1 MVSWTASQQNW
12 GWCSV
17 SNDEVTTR
25 SILVLDTD
33 SEAMENVDELLDGHK
48 IYRAR
53 NVSDAQRKLVEE
65 GIEIAVIGPG
75 FAHESGVVEAA
86 TLLDVQPH
94 LPLVLV
100 AEGVTTDVL
109 RAAIRVGYSDVI
121 DTPLDDEKIAT
132 MLGYIEKAESFAT
145 ASLSPKTSI
154 GKVVTIMSPKG
165 GAGKTVTTVNVALAL
180 AAMTG
185 DPSRVVVLDADLQF
199 GDVCISLQIDP
210 RHTILDAARDIEKLD
225 EPLLDSLLATHVTG
239 MRVLSAP
246 LEPSHAD
253 EVSTQ
258 VVVKTIGMLKKMFDY
273 VVIDTAPFLDE
284 PVLSILERSDTVLLV
299 VDMDLPAVKNAKL
312 ALDTLKLIKFPFEKM
327 KLVLNR
333 VNSKAKLD
341 IDELQRSLGLEV
353 QAAIVS
359 DKLVPRAVNEGEPV
373 VMLYPRSKPAKNF
386 RDVALLV
393 FEGER
398 HDEEEEAASRGWFK

>member
-1 MVSWTASQQNW
+1 
-12 GWCSV
+12 
-17 SNDEVTTR
+17 
-25 SILVLDTD
+25 
-33 SEAMENVDELLDGHK
+33 MENAIELLDGHK
-48 IYRAR
+48 VYKAR

-65 GIEIAVIGPG
+65 GIELAVIGPG
-75 FAHESGVVEAA
+75 FAHEGGVNEAA
-86 TLLDVQPH
+86 LLLDIQPH

-100 AEGVTTDVL
+100 ADGVTTDVL
-109 RAAIRVGYSDVI
+109 RIAIRVGYSDVI
-121 DTPLDDEKIAT
+121 DAPLDEAKIAT
-132 MLGYIEKAESFAT
+132 MLGHIEKAATFAD
-145 ASLSPKTSI
+145 AARSPKTKI

-180 AAMTG
+180 AAMSG

-210 RHTILDAARDIEKLD
+210 RHTIVDAARDIEKLD
-225 EPLLDSLLATHVTG
+225 EPLLDSLLATHTSG
-239 MRVLSAP
+239 IRVLSAP
-246 LEPSHAD
+246 LEPSLAD

-258 VVVKTIGMLKKMFDY
+258 VVVKTIGMLKRMFDY

-312 ALDTLKLIKFPFEKM
+312 ALDTLKLIKFPFEKI

-333 VNSKAKLD
+333 VNSKARLD
-341 IDELQRSLGLEV
+341 IGELQRSLGLEV

-359 DKLVPRAVNEGEPV
+359 DKLIPRAVNEGEPV
-373 VMLYPRSKPAKNF
+373 VTLYPRSKPAKNM

-393 FEGER
+393 FEGEPQ
-398 HDEEEEAASRGWFK
+398 DNQEEAASKGWFK